1 MFVGAAHEDA
11 GTIAGM
17 PHRESPPVPRLVIRG
32 LSVALGHLGMMR
44 AVARPLGPAPRD
56 WSPAEW
62 DILARLRRER
72 KALLADA
79 QEGPERETAQLVRS
93 AGGLEDMPLIVLT
106 QGRAPRDPDSVDAK
120 VQRGWIE
127 LQRRFAQRSRRGR
140 RVIVTE
146 SGHGIPLEA
155 PAAVVSAVRELVAEL
170 RAGRD

>member
-1 MFVGAAHEDA
+1 M
-11 GTIAGM
+11 
-17 PHRESPPVPRLVIRG
+17 
-32 LSVALGHLGMMR
+32 
-44 AVARPLGPAPRD
+44 
-56 WSPAEW
+56 
-62 DILARLRRER
+62 
-72 KALLADA
+72 LADA

-140 RVIVTE
+140 QVIVTE